1 MSAPVSSAA
10 RAGSDRRH
18 CRPLPVRKPLGP
30 AGTPNRDMFG
40 PRPALFGFRP
50 SEVGRQKRCGQRR
63 ERQKKK
69 SCGHTLP
76 GRRCDT
82 EPSDSRHGKN
92 AGSQYALFA
101 SRTVS
106 SEAVQSPTVRRAVVA
121 PASSRR
127 KSPQILR
134 RNLRRKRTG
143 PLRSPNAGPNTSRA
157 HHGTGTDEGRRQRNN
172 DRDTAVK
179 RQGSSGKTAGT
190 RRGNDRTAAE
200 KQQGHGGET
209 TGQQRKNSGTAA
221 GKRQDSGGKTAERRQ
236 GNDRTAAEKQQ
247 GHGGE
252 TTGQQRKNS
261 GTAAGKRQDSGAE
274 TAGTRRGNDRTAAE
288 KQRSGGGTTA
298 ALTDE
303 KRGDRSIPVPSPV
316 AARRMAI
323 ARIPALGVPP
333 AVNSRRSAP
342 PCPCRCGS
350 AFRGS
355 RLPRGSASKGR

>member
-179 RQGSSGKTAGT
+179 RQGSGETAE
-190 RRGNDRTAAE
+190 RRQRNDRTAAE
-200 KQQGHGGET
+200 KQRSGDRET
-209 TGQQRKNSGTAA
+209 TGQQRRNSRDT
-221 GKRQDSGGKTAERRQ
+221 
-236 GNDRTAAEKQQ
+236 
-247 GHGGE
+247 
-252 TTGQQRKNS
+252 
-261 GTAAGKRQDSGAE
+261 AGKRQDSGAE
-274 TAGTRRGNDRTAAE
+274 TAGTRRGNDRTAAQ
-288 KQRSGGGTTA
+288 KQRNGGGTTA

-342 PCPCRCGS
+342 PCPRRCGS